1 VRAVTSVA
9 DLKPGELR
17 LLPAG
22 EAALVVELG
31 DTIDPAINA
40 CVHRLDAAIAAAHLA
55 GVVETIPTYRSIL
68 VSFDPA
74 ATSADALGDAIRAL
88 AGAADTGPA
97 AAGRRWLIP
106 AAFGGEYG
114 EDLEEVARRVALS
127 PAEVVR
133 LHETTDYRVYMI
145 GFSPGF
151 AYLGTL
157 AEALRLPRRENP
169 RLKTPAGTVMQGGA
183 QAAISPTAMPSGW
196 HLLGRTPV
204 RLFDLARDPPFL
216 LAPGDHVRLVAIP
229 ASDYQRLAADAE
241 RGALVVESERL

>member
-1 VRAVTSVA
+1 VTS
-9 DLKPGELR
+9 PTQLR
-17 LLPAG
+17 FLPAG

-40 CVHRLDAAIAAAHLA
+40 RVHRLDAAIAAARLG

-68 VSFDPA
+68 VSFDPEA
-74 ATSADALGDAIRAL
+74 ASAEALGDAIRAL
-88 AGAADTGPA
+88 AGAADAALA

-114 EDLEEVARRVALS
+114 EDLEDVARRVELS
-127 PAEVVR
+127 PAEVVKR
-133 LHETTDYRVYMI
+133 HEATDYRVYML

-157 AEALRLPRRENP
+157 DEALRLPRRENP

-229 ASDYQRLAADAE
+229 AADFARLAADAE
-241 RGALVVESERL
+241 HGTLKVESAAL

>member
-1 VRAVTSVA
+1 VHAVTSPS
-9 DLKPGELR
+9 DLR

-31 DTIDPAINA
+31 DTIDPAVNERI
-40 CVHRLDAAIAAAHLA
+40 HRLDAAIAAAA
-55 GVVETIPTYRSIL
+55 IPGIVETIPTYRSIL

-74 ATSADALGDAIRAL
+74 LSSVDALGTAIRAL
-88 AGAADTGPA
+88 AGKAGAAQA
-97 AAGRRWLIP
+97 AAGRRWFVP
-106 AAFGGEYG
+106 AAFGGAYG
-114 EDLEEVARRVALS
+114 EDLDDVARRVELS
-127 PAEVVR
+127 PAEVVA
-133 LHETTDYRVYMI
+133 LHEATDYRVYML

-157 AEALRLPRRENP
+157 PEKLRLPRRENP
-169 RLKTPAGTVMQGGA
+169 RLKTPAGTVMQGGT

-216 LAPGDHVRLVAIP
+216 LAPGDHVRFVAIP
-229 ASDYQRLAADAE
+229 AADFPRLAADAE
-241 RGALVVESERL
+241 RGTLTVESQGL

>member
-1 VRAVTSVA
+1 VTNSS
-9 DLKPGELR
+9 ELR

-22 EAALVVELG
+22 EAGLVVELG
-31 DTIDPAINA
+31 DAIDPAINA
-40 CVHRLDAAIAAAHLA
+40 RVHRLDAAIGAARLP
-55 GVVETIPTYRSIL
+55 GVIETIPTYRSIL
-68 VSFDPA
+68 VSFDPEA
-74 ATSADALGDAIRAL
+74 ASPEALGSAIRAL
-88 AGAADTGPA
+88 AGSAEDASA
-97 AAGRRWLIP
+97 AAGHRWFMP
-106 AAFGGEYG
+106 TAFGGEYG
-114 EDLEEVARRVALS
+114 EDLEEVARRVELS
-127 PAEVVR
+127 PAEVVKR
-133 LHETTDYRVYMI
+133 HEAADYRVYML

-157 AEALRLPRRENP
+157 PEALRLPRRETP

-229 ASDYQRLAADAE
+229 AADFPRLAADAE
-241 RGALVVESERL
+241 RGALRVESEAL